1 MPSQIELILRKDVE
15 TLGKVG
21 DVVKVTPGYARN
33 FLLPQGLAAQ
43 VTPEALQ
50 WIEAEKAR
58 LRKEEA
64 GRIQSLKAQ
73 AKKLEGVSATVSVK
87 VGEDGQMFGS
97 VTALD
102 IAKALAAEGVE
113 VDPKKIHIEQPIRIL
128 GVANVPIK
136 LHPDVTARVKIW
148 VVEE

>member
-1 MPSQIELILRKDVE
+1 MATQIELILRKDVE

-21 DVVKVTPGYARN
+21 DVVKVSTGYARN
-33 FLLPQGLAAQ
+33 FLLPQKLAAQ
-43 VTPEALQ
+43 VTPEAMQ
-50 WIEAEKAR
+50 WIETEKAR

-64 GRIQSLKAQ
+64 GRISGLKAQ
-73 AKKLEGVSATVSVK
+73 AKKLESVSATVSVK
-87 VGEDGQMFGS
+87 VGEDGQLFGS
-97 VTALD
+97 VSAAD
-102 IAKALAAEGVE
+102 IAKALSAEGVE
-113 VDPKKIHIEQPIRIL
+113 VDPKQIHIEHPIKIL

>member
-1 MPSQIELILRKDVE
+1 MPTHIELILRKDVD

-21 DVVKVTPGYARN
+21 DVVKVAPGFARN
-33 FLLPQGLAAQ
+33 YLLPQGLAAQ

-50 WIEAEKAR
+50 WIEAEKTR

-64 GRIQSLKAQ
+64 GRITALKSQ
-73 AKKLEGVSATVSVK
+73 ARKLEGVSATVSVK
-87 VGEDGQMFGS
+87 VGEDGQLFGS
-97 VTALD
+97 VTAAD
-102 IAKALAAEGVE
+102 IVKALSAEGVE
-113 VDPKKIHIEQPIRIL
+113 VDVRQVHIEQPIKIL